1 MPSNAVVIEIAPDDV
16 LQHVLRESLH
26 PNITNLVLTR
36 RAEQN
41 IDIFLQGIG
50 ELYNCGLQPQIAKL
64 YPPVQFPVGRG
75 TPMISPSIR

>member
-1 MPSNAVVIEIAPDDV
+1 VVIEIAPDDV

-64 YPPVQFPVGRG
+64 YPPVQFPVSRG

>member
-1 MPSNAVVIEIAPDDV
+1 VVIEIAPDDV